1 MQFLPISGDIDLEC
15 FEGNGRKEVDDPR
28 IADEVPTS
36 VCGPDSSVVEP
47 MIQQAFGLS
56 RLPLSYSSLRA
67 SLCGD
72 GVGSL
77 ASPKSLAETLSQN
90 GSWHFCFAIWPRCE
104 LIFLCLPPLNN

>member
-1 MQFLPISGDIDLEC
+1 MQFLPISGDIALEC

-47 MIQQAFGLS
+47 MIQQACGLS
-56 RLPLSYSSLRA
+56 RLLLIYSSLRA

-72 GVGSL
+72 GVG
-77 ASPKSLAETLSQN
+77 K
-90 GSWHFCFAIWPRCE
+90 
-104 LIFLCLPPLNN
+104 